1 MVPGL
6 GVMRLG
12 SEDRRVMSAWQRAQ
26 AERVSLSLARFRGFV
41 AQNAVPWAWTWRRL
55 VSV

>member
-1 MVPGL
+1 
-6 GVMRLG
+6 MRLG